1 MKGGCVGIKV
11 VEGVIYVHT
20 QRARFFAT
28 KVHAHR
34 QPQDIHV
41 I

>member
-1 MKGGCVGIKV
+1 MKGGCVGIEI
-11 VEGVIYVHT
+11 VERVIYVHT
-20 QRARFFAT
+20 QGERFFAI